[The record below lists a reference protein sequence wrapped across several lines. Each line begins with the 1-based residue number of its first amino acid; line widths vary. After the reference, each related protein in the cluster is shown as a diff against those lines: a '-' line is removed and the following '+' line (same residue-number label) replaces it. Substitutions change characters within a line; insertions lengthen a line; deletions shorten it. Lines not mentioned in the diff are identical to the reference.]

1 MSATSPATTANAPS
15 DARRART
22 EEIIDAATRLFS
34 ERGFTETGIDDI
46 GAAIGVTGPAV
57 YRYFASKE
65 DLLVA
70 VLDRAVQHAAGVADA
85 ARSGAS
91 SPEDVLR
98 RLVDGAV
105 AVSIADR
112 ALTAL
117 YWSEARN
124 LPIAQRRRVE
134 RAQREMIDDSV
145 DILRAVRPELTPSEA
160 RIAVYAASALMLSV
174 AVRETSVDDATLQQ
188 ILSRMAHAAL
198 LAAPASSS

>member
-1 MSATSPATTANAPS
+1 MSATSPTTTSSEPS
-15 DARRART
+15 SARRART

-34 ERGFTETGIDDI
+34 ERGFSETGIDDI

-70 VLDRAVQHAAGVADA
+70 VLDRAVQHAAGLADA

-98 RLVDGAV
+98 RVVDGAV
-105 AVSIADR
+105 AVCIADR

-117 YWSEARN
+117 YWNEARN
-124 LPIAQRRRVE
+124 LPTPQRQRVE
-134 RAQREMIDDSV
+134 RAQREMIDDFA
-145 DILRAVRPELTPSEA
+145 DILRGVRPELTPSEA
-160 RIAVYAASALMLSV
+160 RMAVYAASSLMRSVANRATSLDEAMLQGMLS
-174 AVRETSVDDATLQQ
+174 A
-188 ILSRMAHAAL
+188 MAYAAL
-198 LAAPASSS
+198 LAAPASSA

>member
-1 MSATSPATTANAPS
+1 VSASSATTTSAPS
-15 DARRART
+15 KARRART

-46 GAAIGVTGPAV
+46 GAAVGVTGPAV

-70 VLDRAVQHAAGVADA
+70 VLDRAVQHAAGLADT
-85 ARSGAS
+85 ARSNAS
-91 SPEDVLR
+91 SPEDALR
-98 RLVDGAV
+98 RVVDGAV
-105 AVSIADR
+105 AVAIADR

-124 LPIAQRRRVE
+124 VPASQRRRVE
-134 RAQREMIDDSV
+134 RAQREMIDDCV

-160 RIAVYAASALMLSV
+160 RVAVYAASALMLSV
-174 AVRETSVDDATLQQ
+174 AVRATSLDDATLQKL
-188 ILSRMAHAAL
+188 LSEMAHAAL
-198 LAAPASSS
+198 LAAPASTA